1 MTCVFWQSD
10 VKHVRLTVRGASQK
24 KIQDAIHFDL
34 VPAGIVDYHRYSK
47 GPDGS
52 SFTVEVGGR
61 VDVGRLHECLKK
73 LASNVKIEAVVPE
86 DLKAKMAKQEQDLS
100 NMKKRKDEL
109 KSKLV
114 RAGEENYRLQAKLRS
129 VEEENKKLHKKIKD
143 RGSNS
148 KMLGTGQLEGHVGYR
163 QTHISIHELEVDA
176 KAKLKISQDGHRRIK

>member
-1 MTCVFWQSD
+1 
-10 VKHVRLTVRGASQK
+10 
-24 KIQDAIHFDL
+24 
-34 VPAGIVDYHRYSK
+34 
-47 GPDGS
+47 
-52 SFTVEVGGR
+52 
-61 VDVGRLHECLKK
+61 
-73 LASNVKIEAVVPE
+73 
-86 DLKAKMAKQEQDLS
+86 MAKQEQDLS

-148 KMLGTGQLEGHVGYR
+148 KMLGTGQLEGHVVYR